1 MSPLALLLAVVVTA
15 GIFTVSRPPDAAAVS
30 VSATIDTS
38 VLNGVAAQLV
48 YDFVD
53 GNPASNSATVSA
65 FTAPAAILGSSSPSD
80 GVSGSLPGPVVFTEN
95 ATSLVS
101 ELVQPMTLGGALS
114 FRLDLTTN
122 FDGPPGSVPDS
133 FSFFILNS
141 TGTDFLV
148 VSDDPT

>member
-48 YDFVD
+48 FDFVD

-114 FRLDLTTN
+114 FGLDLTTS
-122 FDGPPGSVPDS
+122 FDGP
-133 FSFFILNS
+133 
-141 TGTDFLV
+141 
-148 VSDDPT
+148 